1 MKKEGFLL
9 SMNLYAVNYPQG
21 TISVLFQA
29 TKSIC
34 FTKKVIE
41 KKKKPLTHV
50 DIFSLSLPVG
60 TKIKGHQCYT
70 FTGKHP
76 DASFI
81 TTHHQPEL
89 WFSAYPLL
97 LKAKM

>member
-9 SMNLYAVNYPQG
+9 SMNLYAVNYLQG

-34 FTKKVIE
+34 FTKKVIG
-41 KKKKPLTHV
+41 KKKPLTHV
-50 DIFSLSLPVG
+50 DIFSLSLLVG
-60 TKIKGHQCYT
+60 TRIKGHQCYT

-81 TTHHQPEL
+81 TTHHQLEL
-89 WFSAYPLL
+89 WFSAYSLL